1 MNMEYFWYAVIA
13 GAAILSL
20 VVIRRR
26 HAEYRSLL
34 HEQALKRRGKLKSG
48 FLTSPKLLFNHKGNN
63 ILIDSSRGGY
73 GSRIAYTRA
82 RSSFVLT
89 IDGKLTVGTE
99 PPGAAIS
106 KWLGMQD
113 IEIGNTE
120 FDDEFLIKSDQ
131 ESFAREF
138 LTPEVRRKLLDLG
151 NLYLQ
156 VRRGELVLYIWYLLY
171 DSMGYDNF
179 VDTVIVLL
187 ENAKRLGPEV

>member
-1 MNMEYFWYAVIA
+1 MNLEYFWYAVIA

-26 HAEYRSLL
+26 HAEYKRLL
-34 HEQALKRRGKLKSG
+34 REQALKRRGKLIGG

-63 ILIDSSRGGY
+63 ILIDSSRGSY

-113 IEIGNTE
+113 IEIGNAE

-138 LTPEVRRKLLDLG
+138 LTSEVQRKLLDLG

-179 VDTVIVLL
+179 IDTAISLL